1 MRVSLPLLQVQ
12 ARKEERE
19 LVISGERPAPEQ
31 AEGDAGFR
39 RRFERRFGKFSRTF
53 SVSAPRRSLA
63 VAFLACCCSVC
74 HHAPL

>member
-1 MRVSLPLLQVQ
+1 MSAGYSLQVQ

-53 SVSAPRRSLA
+53 SVRASPRCLSCFFSL
-63 VAFLACCCSVC
+63 
-74 HHAPL
+74 PLHG